1 MSLHNPFI
9 VRVVKRKMKN
19 YLCTSEEL
27 EVTEMEAAYVA
38 VEFPVANILTGDF
51 SPIVKYV
58 SIEYMLIK

>member
-51 SPIVKYV
+51 SPIVK
-58 SIEYMLIK
+58 